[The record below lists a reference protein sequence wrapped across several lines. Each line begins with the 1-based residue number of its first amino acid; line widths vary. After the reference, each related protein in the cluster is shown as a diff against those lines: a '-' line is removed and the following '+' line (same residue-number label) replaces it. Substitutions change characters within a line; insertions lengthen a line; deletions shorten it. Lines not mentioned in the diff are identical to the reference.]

1 MAERG
6 VLWDMDGVLVDT
18 GEFHFQ
24 AWEGLLPE
32 YGLFFNRQFFNATFG
47 MNNAGIV
54 KTLLG
59 REPDPRLVE
68 EVAARKE
75 ERFRSFVRGHVV
87 LLPGAGQWLERLKAD
102 GWRQAVASSAPVE
115 NIHAILGS
123 LGLDQFFDALVSGA
137 DLPGK
142 PESDLFLSGAKA
154 IKSPPKRCVVVEDA
168 IAGVEA
174 AKRGGMK
181 CIAVTTTNPAEALLS
196 ADVVVEGLH
205 LLPLDAFDRLVA
217 ATF

>member
-1 MAERG
+1 MATRG

-32 YGLFFNRQFFNATFG
+32 YGLPFNRELFNATFG
-47 MNNAGIV
+47 MNNYGIV
-54 KTLLG
+54 KALLG
-59 REPDPRLVE
+59 REPDPRLVDE
-68 EVAARKE
+68 IAARKE
-75 ERFRSFVRGHVV
+75 ERLRRFVQGHVT
-87 LLPGAGQWLERLKAD
+87 LLPGAADWLNRLKAG
-102 GWRQAVASSAPVE
+102 GWRQAVASSSPLE

-123 LGLDQFFDALVSGA
+123 LRLDAFFDALVSGA

-142 PESDLFLSGAKA
+142 PEPALFLSGAHA
-154 IKSPPKRCVVVEDA
+154 LTVSPKRCVVVEDA

-181 CIAVTTTNPAEALLS
+181 CIAVLTTNPAETLS
-196 ADVVVEGLH
+196 KADVIVERLH
-205 LLPLDAFDRLVA
+205 LLPSDAFDRLVP
-217 ATF
+217 